1 MYRWSIALR
10 VNRGM
15 LWPMPLM
22 SNQEL
27 KMMQAAIVFGFLGI
41 MAMPVWAEEKQD
53 MMREKER
60 TARIQEL
67 QGERGKIGNELRQ
80 LRSQPEGTA
89 WSTVPRSEFSDQ
101 PTRSMKEALESMP
114 GVSARQ
120 GINGRDVPFSIRGS
134 N

>member
-27 KMMQAAIVFGFLGI
+27 KLMQAAIVFGFLGI

-67 QGERGKIGNELRQ
+67 QGERGKIENELRQ
-80 LRSQPEGTA
+80 LRSQLEGTA

-101 PTRSMKEALESMP
+101 PTRSMKEALESM
-114 GVSARQ
+114 Q
-120 GINGRDVPFSIRGS
+120 E
-134 N
+134 